1 MEKKRIN
8 SKEILLWILR
18 AGGII
23 ILSMANPKLPH
34 YLLKSYLKNRYRL
47 RERLKMLEERGWIK
61 ITEVDDQFKL
71 ELVENGREVALY
83 YKIEEM
89 HIKKP
94 KKWDG
99 LWRVV
104 VFDIPEDKKI
114 ARDVLRRRLK
124 ELGFIQ
130 LQKSVFILPY
140 DCKKEIEVIQHAY
153 EIWPYMS
160 FMIVKEIDNEDKLIK
175 RFNLKNE

>member
-1 MEKKRIN
+1 MRKLRIDSKK
-8 SKEILLWILR
+8 ILLWILN

-23 ILSMANPKLPH
+23 ILSVINPKLPG

-47 RERLKMLEERGWIK
+47 RERLKMLEERDWIR
-61 ITEVDDQFKL
+61 ITEENDQFKL

-94 KKWDG
+94 EKWDG

-104 VFDIPEDKKI
+104 AFDIPEDKKV
-114 ARDVLRRRLK
+114 ARDVLRRKLK
-124 ELGFIQ
+124 KLGFIQ
-130 LQKSVFILPY
+130 LQRSVFVLPY
-140 DCKKEIEVIQHAY
+140 DCKKEIEILKHTY
-153 EIWPYMS
+153 KIWPYMS
-160 FMIVKEIDNEDKLIK
+160 FMVVKEIDHEDKLKK
-175 RFNLKNE
+175 RFDLEHE